1 MLRFAFLA
9 ALLIAVAGGPPA
21 QAQQADTTITDTT
34 ATDTTALDPTAD
46 RAADSTGVEAD
57 STMRARADSVAADS
71 LAADTVA
78 TGPGSAAYRRTQA
91 KQAAQTAAEDW
102 LALIGAG
109 AFEESWAAA
118 DSTLRAGISQEDWAD
133 QGIRARHQLDTLR
146 ARRLTRAQYRDST
159 AQLGG
164 HPVVTLQYAS
174 EYARGRAR
182 EAVVTTK
189 RDTAWTVAGYRVVAA
204 RGDSL
209 QVRPDTTRR
218 ASAWLRPR
226 WTCTSAW
233 PCWMSP
239 SPGMSP

>member
-9 ALLIAVAGGPPA
+9 ALLIAVVGGPPA
-21 QAQQADTTITDTT
+21 QAQQADTTITDTS
-34 ATDTTALDPTAD
+34 ATDTTALAPTAERVAD
-46 RAADSTGVEAD
+46 SAGVGADST
-57 STMRARADSVAADS
+57 TRARADSVAADS

-78 TGPGSAAYRRTQA
+78 TGPGSAAYRRMQA
-91 KQAAQTAAEDW
+91 RRAAQTAAEDW

-159 AQLGG
+159 AQVGGG
-164 HPVVTLQYAS
+164 HPVVTLRYAS

-182 EAVVTTK
+182 EAVITTK
-189 RDTAWTVAGYRVVAA
+189 RDTTWTVAGYRVVAA

-218 ASAWLRPR
+218 ASAP
-226 WTCTSAW
+226 
-233 PCWMSP
+233 
-239 SPGMSP
+239 

>member
-21 QAQQADTTITDTT
+21 QAQQADTTITDTS
-34 ATDTTALDPTAD
+34 ATDTTALNPTAD
-46 RAADSTGVEAD
+46 RVADSTGAGAD
-57 STMRARADSVAADS
+57 STMRARADSV
-71 LAADTVA
+71 AADTVA
-78 TGPGSAAYRRTQA
+78 TGPGSAAYRRMQA
-91 KQAAQTAAEDW
+91 RRAAQTAAEDW

-118 DSTLRAGISQEDWAD
+118 DSTLRAGISQEDWVD

-159 AQLGG
+159 AQVGGG
-164 HPVVTLQYAS
+164 HPVVTLRYAS

-218 ASAWLRPR
+218 ASAP
-226 WTCTSAW
+226 
-233 PCWMSP
+233 
-239 SPGMSP
+239 

>member
-9 ALLIAVAGGPPA
+9 ALLIAVVGGPPA
-21 QAQQADTTITDTT
+21 QAQQADTTITDTS
-34 ATDTTALDPTAD
+34 ATDTTTLDTTTD
-46 RAADSTGVEAD
+46 RVADSTGAGVDSVRAVAD
-57 STMRARADSVAADS
+57 STMRARADSV
-71 LAADTVA
+71 AADTVA

-91 KQAAQTAAEDW
+91 KQAAQAAAEDW
-102 LALIGAG
+102 LALIGDG

-218 ASAWLRPR
+218 ASAP
-226 WTCTSAW
+226 
-233 PCWMSP
+233 
-239 SPGMSP
+239 

>member
-46 RAADSTGVEAD
+46 RVADSTGAGTD
-57 STMRARADSVAADS
+57 TTMRARADSVAAD
-71 LAADTVA
+71 TVA
-78 TGPGSAAYRRTQA
+78 TGPGSGAYRRMQA

-118 DSTLRAGISQEDWAD
+118 DSTLRAGISQEEWAD

-159 AQLGG
+159 AQLGGG

-218 ASAWLRPR
+218 ASAP
-226 WTCTSAW
+226 
-233 PCWMSP
+233 
-239 SPGMSP
+239 

>member
-46 RAADSTGVEAD
+46 RVADSTGAGTD
-57 STMRARADSVAADS
+57 TTMRARADSV
-71 LAADTVA
+71 AADTVA

-102 LALIGAG
+102 LALIGDG

-159 AQLGG
+159 TQLGGG

-174 EYARGRAR
+174 EYAKGRAR
-182 EAVVTTK
+182 EAVITTK
-189 RDTAWTVAGYRVVAA
+189 RDTAWTVAGYRVVSA

-218 ASAWLRPR
+218 DTTRRASAP
-226 WTCTSAW
+226 
-233 PCWMSP
+233 
-239 SPGMSP
+239 

>member
-21 QAQQADTTITDTT
+21 QAQQADTTITDTS
-34 ATDTTALDPTAD
+34 ATDTTALNPTAD
-46 RAADSTGVEAD
+46 RVADSTGAGAD

-71 LAADTVA
+71 FAADTVA

-118 DSTLRAGISQEDWAD
+118 DSTLRAGISQEDWVD

-159 AQLGG
+159 AQVGGG
-164 HPVVTLQYAS
+164 HPVVTLRYAS

-218 ASAWLRPR
+218 ASAP
-226 WTCTSAW
+226 
-233 PCWMSP
+233 
-239 SPGMSP
+239 

>member
-21 QAQQADTTITDTT
+21 QAQQADTTITDTS
-34 ATDTTALDPTAD
+34 ATDTTALDPIAD
-46 RAADSTGVEAD
+46 RVADSTGAGTD
-57 STMRARADSVAADS
+57 TTMRARADSV
-71 LAADTVA
+71 AADTVA

-102 LALIGAG
+102 LALIGDG

-118 DSTLRAGISQEDWAD
+118 DSTLRAGISQEEWAD

-182 EAVVTTK
+182 EAVITTK

-218 ASAWLRPR
+218 ASAP
-226 WTCTSAW
+226 
-233 PCWMSP
+233 
-239 SPGMSP
+239 

>member
-9 ALLIAVAGGPPA
+9 ALLIAVVGGLPA

-34 ATDTTALDPTAD
+34 ATDTTTLDTTAD
-46 RAADSTGVEAD
+46 RVADSTGVGAD
-57 STMRARADSVAADS
+57 STMRARADSLAADS

-102 LALIGAG
+102 LALLGAG

-133 QGIRARHQLDTLR
+133 QGIRARHRLDTLR

-159 AQLGG
+159 TQLGGG

-182 EAVVTTK
+182 EAVITTK
-189 RDTAWTVAGYRVVAA
+189 RDTAWTVAGYRVVSA

-218 ASAWLRPR
+218 DTTRRASAP
-226 WTCTSAW
+226 
-233 PCWMSP
+233 
-239 SPGMSP
+239 

>member
-21 QAQQADTTITDTT
+21 QAQQADTTITDTS
-34 ATDTTALDPTAD
+34 ATDTTALNPTAD
-46 RAADSTGVEAD
+46 RVADSTGAGAD
-57 STMRARADSVAADS
+57 STMRARADSV
-71 LAADTVA
+71 AADTVA
-78 TGPGSAAYRRTQA
+78 TGPGSAAYRRMQA
-91 KQAAQTAAEDW
+91 RRAAQTAAEDW

-118 DSTLRAGISQEDWAD
+118 DSTLRAGISQEEWVD

-159 AQLGG
+159 AQVGGG
-164 HPVVTLQYAS
+164 HPVVTLRYAS

-218 ASAWLRPR
+218 ASAP
-226 WTCTSAW
+226 
-233 PCWMSP
+233 
-239 SPGMSP
+239 

>member
-9 ALLIAVAGGPPA
+9 ALLIATVGGAPA
-21 QAQQADTTITDTT
+21 QAQQADTTDTDTS
-34 ATDTTALDPTAD
+34 ATDPTALDPTAD
-46 RAADSTGVEAD
+46 RVADSTGAG
-57 STMRARADSVAADS
+57 ADSVAADS

-78 TGPGSAAYRRTQA
+78 AGPGSAAYRRTQA

-164 HPVVTLQYAS
+164 GHPVVTLQYAS
-174 EYARGRAR
+174 AYAKGRAR
-182 EAVVTTK
+182 EAVITTK
-189 RDTAWTVAGYRVVAA
+189 RDTAWAVVGYRVVSA

-209 QVRPDTTRR
+209 QVRPDTTQ
-218 ASAWLRPR
+218 APP
-226 WTCTSAW
+226 T
-233 PCWMSP
+233 P
-239 SPGMSP
+239 

>member
-21 QAQQADTTITDTT
+21 QAQQADTTITDTS

-46 RAADSTGVEAD
+46 RVADSTGAGADSVRAVAD

-102 LALIGAG
+102 LALIGDG

-182 EAVVTTK
+182 EAVITTK
-189 RDTAWTVAGYRVVAA
+189 RDTAWTVAGYRVVSA

-218 ASAWLRPR
+218 ASAP
-226 WTCTSAW
+226 
-233 PCWMSP
+233 
-239 SPGMSP
+239 

>member
-9 ALLIAVAGGPPA
+9 ALLIAVVGGAPA
-21 QAQQADTTITDTT
+21 QAQQADTPVTDTS
-34 ATDTTALDPTAD
+34 ATDTTALDTTAA
-46 RAADSTGVEAD
+46 RVADSTGAGADSMRTTAD
-57 STMRARADSVAADS
+57 STMRARADSIAADS
-71 LAADTVA
+71 IAADTVA

-91 KQAAQTAAEDW
+91 KQAAQAAAEDW

-109 AFEESWAAA
+109 AFEESWVAA

-164 HPVVTLQYAS
+164 GHPVVTLQYAS
-174 EYARGRAR
+174 EYARGRVR
-182 EAVVTTK
+182 EAVITTK

-218 ASAWLRPR
+218 DTTRRASAP
-226 WTCTSAW
+226 
-233 PCWMSP
+233 
-239 SPGMSP
+239 